1 MVLRNDQ
8 GGGIKWKSFQTEGS
22 HPEPSTPSVGSRPR
36 TGACGMRE
44 SSLSTAGRLVLAGEQ
59 PLCARAFRGLQT
71 G

>member
-36 TGACGMRE
+36 TGACGMRVHSVLPAAWCLQE
-44 SSLSTAGRLVLAGEQ
+44 SSHCVRG
-59 PLCARAFRGLQT
+59 PLEGCRQAE
-71 G
+71 